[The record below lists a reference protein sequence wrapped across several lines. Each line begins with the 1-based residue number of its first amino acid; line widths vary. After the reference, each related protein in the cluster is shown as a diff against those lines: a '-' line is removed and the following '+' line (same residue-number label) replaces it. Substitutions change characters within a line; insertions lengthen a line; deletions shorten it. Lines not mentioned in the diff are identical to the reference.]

1 MLNLALTSKTEGSPA
16 SKIEEPEMCV
26 SFLYTC
32 KEKNRKWREIVA
44 SLTEIIISKGRNSFT
59 FI

>member
-1 MLNLALTSKTEGSPA
+1 MLELALTSKAEDSPA
-16 SKIEEPEMCV
+16 SKIEPEICV